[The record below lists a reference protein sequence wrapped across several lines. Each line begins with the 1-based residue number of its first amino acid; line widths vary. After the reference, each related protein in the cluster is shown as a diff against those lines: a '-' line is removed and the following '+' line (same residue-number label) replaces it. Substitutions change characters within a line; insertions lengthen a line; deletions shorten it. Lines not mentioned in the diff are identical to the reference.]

1 MSDSLFLIG
10 ALLIA
15 GVWGFYLFPS
25 FFGSRRDTPLTS
37 TEEFDRWTHFMADV
51 QHRDYDRGALTAR
64 DVVRARRRRTIAML
78 VLASIGTLTL
88 AYLRSSVNWLLV
100 SLAVDGLLAWYLAM
114 LMQLRNRRLQQAI
127 QTHQAHLMAEPVP
140 VDQPQIRIVAGK

>member
-25 FFGSRRDTPLTS
+25 FFGQRREAPLNS
-37 TEEFDRWTHFMADV
+37 TEEFGRWTHFMADV
-51 QHRDYDRGALTAR
+51 QQREYGAGQVSAR
-64 DVVRARRRRTIAML
+64 DVVRARRRRTMAIL
-78 VLASIGTLTL
+78 LLLSIGTLVL

-100 SLAVDGLLAWYLAM
+100 SLAVDGLIAWYVAM
-114 LMQLRNRRLQQAI
+114 LMQLRQRRALQAARVHARSQPVQA
-127 QTHQAHLMAEPVP
+127 
-140 VDQPQIRIVAGK
+140 DQPRVRIVAGN

>member
-25 FFGSRRDTPLTS
+25 FFGQRREAPLNS
-37 TEEFDRWTHFMADV
+37 TEEFGRWTHFMADV
-51 QHRDYDRGALTAR
+51 QQRDYDAGQVSAR
-64 DVVRARRRRTIAML
+64 DVVRARRRRTL
-78 VLASIGTLTL
+78 VILVMASVGTLAL

-100 SLAVDGLLAWYLAM
+100 SLAVDGLIAWYVAM
-114 LMQLRNRRLQQAI
+114 LMQLRNRRALHAARTHALIQPTQAD
-127 QTHQAHLMAEPVP
+127 EPRV
-140 VDQPQIRIVAGK
+140 RIVAGN

>member
-25 FFGSRRDTPLTS
+25 FFGSRRDAPLSS

-51 QHRDYDRGALTAR
+51 QQRHYDRGSVTGR
-64 DVVRARRRRTIAML
+64 DVVRARRRRTIAVL
-78 VLASIGTLTL
+78 VVASVGTLTM
-88 AYLRSSVNWLLV
+88 AYLRASVNWLLI
-100 SLAVDGLLAWYLAM
+100 SLAIDGLMAWYLAM
-114 LMQLRNRRLQQAI
+114 LMQLRNRRLQQAV
-127 QTHQAHLMAEPVP
+127 QAHAMAEPLP

>member
-25 FFGSRRDTPLTS
+25 FFGQRREAPLNS

-51 QHRDYDRGALTAR
+51 QQREYGSGQVSAR
-64 DVVRARRRRTIAML
+64 DVVRARRRRTIAVLVFLSVGTL
-78 VLASIGTLTL
+78 VLS
-88 AYLRSSVNWLLV
+88 YLRSSVNWLLV
-100 SLAVDGLLAWYLAM
+100 SLAVDGLIAWYVAM
-114 LMQLRNRRLQQAI
+114 LMQLRNRRAQQVAR
-127 QTHQAHLMAEPVP
+127 THALAQPVQA
-140 VDQPQIRIVAGK
+140 DQPRIRIVAGN